1 MLSWF
6 GRLLS
11 SSIGKKVFMAL
22 SGLALI
28 GFLVVHVAGNL
39 TLFADEDGSSFN
51 AYAHT
56 LESNPLLPIA
66 EVGLLVLLVA
76 HIALGLRV
84 SMENKAARESR
95 YELRASMGEKT
106 LASSSMLVT
115 GIIILIFIV
124 IHIADFRVPKMFDED
139 MDLAA
144 AVKERMA
151 SPLGAGIYLVGI
163 AALGLHLSHAFKSAL
178 QTLGVNHPRYSPWI
192 RCASLGLAVL
202 LFLGFASFPIY
213 FFLQGGGAE

>member
-1 MLSWF
+1 MLSWL
-6 GRLLS
+6 GRLLG

-22 SGLALI
+22 TGLALI
-28 GFLVVHVAGNL
+28 GFLIVHVAGNL
-39 TLFADEDGSSFN
+39 TLFVDEDGSSFN
-51 AYAHT
+51 AYAHA

-66 EVGLLVLLVA
+66 EVGLLALLVA

-84 SMENKAARESR
+84 SMDNKAARESR

-115 GIIILIFIV
+115 GIVILIFLVVHIV
-124 IHIADFRVPKMFDED
+124 DFRIPKMFDD
-139 MDLAA
+139 IDLAE
-144 AVKERMA
+144 AVKVRLS
-151 SPLGAGIYLVGI
+151 SPLGAGIYLVGV
-163 AALGLHLSHAFKSAL
+163 AALGLHLSHAFKSAF
-178 QTLGVNHPRYSPWI
+178 QTLGINHPRYTPWI

-213 FFLQGGGAE
+213 YFLQGGGAE